1 MTLVLVIDYL
11 VGPEQMLVTSTIRAE
26 FGYNHLPSPSI
37 TFHSSVSGLSGLCSR
52 PSVFGSLAPMSVSEG
67 CLETKDTAN
76 LAQLLVHLKACKN
89 AVSEHQNFTE
99 HQNIRTSEQVQFL
112 QQSDWEHPRRNDVV
126 KTDLKVTQ
134 ALFTSISMAPLPTS
148 NTLLV
153 SLKMSS

>member
-67 CLETKDTAN
+67 CLETKTPPISPN
-76 LAQLLVHLKACKN
+76 
-89 AVSEHQNFTE
+89 SWFT
-99 HQNIRTSEQVQFL
+99 
-112 QQSDWEHPRRNDVV
+112 
-126 KTDLKVTQ
+126 
-134 ALFTSISMAPLPTS
+134 
-148 NTLLV
+148 
-153 SLKMSS
+153 